1 MINYLKNIIK
11 STKRR
16 VIIIGV
22 SIMMVFFSIVIF
34 SDYGL
39 LNRFKLEYKRLTLKR
54 DIEEKT
60 KLSDSL
66 RNEIELLKSDPA
78 TIERIAREKYG
89 MKRKNE
95 DVYYLPK
102 EDK

>member
-1 MINYLKNIIK
+1 MTDIKNIFK
-11 STKRR
+11 NPKRR
-16 VIIIGV
+16 VLVIGV
-22 SIMMVFFSIVIF
+22 SIIMIFFAIVVF

-39 LNRFKLEYKRLTLKR
+39 LNRFKLEYKRLTLNR
-54 DIEEKT
+54 EIEEKIR
-60 KLSDSL
+60 LSDSL
-66 RNEIELLKSDPA
+66 KNEIELLKSDPA

-95 DVYYLPK
+95 EVYYLRR

>member
-1 MINYLKNIIK
+1 MPDLLNIVKNP
-11 STKRR
+11 KRR
-16 VIIIGV
+16 IIIIGV
-22 SIMMVFFSIVIF
+22 SIIMIFFALVIF
-34 SDYGL
+34 SGYGL
-39 LNRFKLEYKRLTLKR
+39 LNRFTLEYKRITLNR
-54 DIEEKT
+54 EISEKI

-66 RNEIELLKSDPA
+66 KNEIELLKSDPA

-95 DVYYLPK
+95 EVYYLPR